1 MSDQQLSLELTA
13 QQTLEYPDRYRGHRL
28 IAHQDYTTHADRLGT
43 YRALTWQCWAYGH
56 SHADGRIL
64 AIGWRKPEEA
74 IAAAMQYLDIF
85 IGKVQSDHRHAECY
99 DDAYQRV
106 IKRLA

>member
-28 IAHQDYTTHADRLGT
+28 IARQDYTTHADRLGT

-85 IGKVQSDHRHAECY
+85 IGKVHSDHRHAECY